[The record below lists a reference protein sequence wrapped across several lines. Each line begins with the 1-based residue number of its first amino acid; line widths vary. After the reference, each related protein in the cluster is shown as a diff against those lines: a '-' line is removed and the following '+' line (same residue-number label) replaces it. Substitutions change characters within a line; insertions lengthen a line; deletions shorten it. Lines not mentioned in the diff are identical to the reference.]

1 MRACFWGFFSSSLS
15 LENMHAESRDG
26 IRGKV
31 RFVAKMIFFFFSV
44 AMDLIANGQNF
55 NKHNECMLEA

>member
-1 MRACFWGFFSSSLS
+1 MRACFWFSLSLS

-31 RFVAKMIFFFFSV
+31 RFGAKIEFFFSV
-44 AMDLIANGQNF
+44 TMDLIANGQNF

>member
-1 MRACFWGFFSSSLS
+1 
-15 LENMHAESRDG
+15 MHAESRDG

-31 RFVAKMIFFFFSV
+31 RFGAKIDFFFSV
-44 AMDLIANGQNF
+44 TMDLIANGQNF